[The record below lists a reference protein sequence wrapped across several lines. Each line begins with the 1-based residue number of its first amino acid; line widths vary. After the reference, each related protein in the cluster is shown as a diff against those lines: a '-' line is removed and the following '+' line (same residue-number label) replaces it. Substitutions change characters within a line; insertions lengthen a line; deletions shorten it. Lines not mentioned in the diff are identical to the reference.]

1 MAEATVLIV
10 YQPRLESENQ
20 EIKFPIPAF
29 FSLLNTRFKSRSLNQ
44 CGNSKHR

>member
-29 FSLLNTRFKSRSLNQ
+29 FSLLKSRLKSKSLIQ
-44 CGNSKHR
+44 CGNSKQR